1 MRRRRRAPGRAGRGA
16 GATREELR
24 RRLAFLSFGPE
35 DRRNVPVIRAVVRT
49 HLRHVIQEFYEHLA
63 RFEELRRLL
72 AGKGRLTALRA
83 GQRRYVL
90 SLGRN
95 PLEAR
100 YAEGRF
106 RIGVAHERIGLEQ
119 KWVLGAYHTLFE
131 SIARR
136 LPWKGEGAVRLLST
150 INTLDKLI
158 RFDEIL
164 VVDAH
169 YHATK
174 ERLEHA
180 LAQLRQA
187 HRRLERVSRL
197 DTVTRV
203 NNRRALIQGLRV
215 ELQRSRRYA
224 RPFSLLFVDIDRF
237 KEVND
242 RYGHAFGDKVL
253 RRVAQTIGAAIRPP
267 DLLGRYGGEEFIVGL
282 VECDV
287 EGARRIA
294 ERIRLRIARTR
305 FGSDGR
311 RAGVTVSIGAA
322 SVKPDDDRLDALIER
337 ADRALYRA
345 KAGGRNR
352 TEVYLGRRP
361 KRWSA

>member
-1 MRRRRRAPGRAGRGA
+1 M
-16 GATREELR
+16 
-24 RRLAFLSFGPE
+24 
-35 DRRNVPVIRAVVRT
+35 
-49 HLRHVIQEFYEHLA
+49 IQEFYEHLA
-63 RFEELRRLL
+63 RFGELRRLL

-83 GQRRYVL
+83 AQRRYVL

-95 PLEAR
+95 PVEAR

-119 KWVLGAYHTLFE
+119 KWALGAYHMLFE

-136 LPWKGEGAVRLLST
+136 LPWEGEGAAKLLST
-150 INTLDKLI
+150 ICTLDKLI

-164 VVDAH
+164 VVDGY

-174 ERLEHA
+174 ERLERA
-180 LAQLRQA
+180 LAQLGYA

-197 DTVTRV
+197 DTLTRV
-203 NNRRALIQGLRV
+203 NNRRALMHGLRV

-242 RYGHAFGDKVL
+242 RYGHAVGDQVL
-253 RRVAQTIGAAIRPP
+253 RTVAQTIAAAIRPP
-267 DLLGRYGGEEFIVGL
+267 DLLGRYGGEEFLVGL
-282 VECDV
+282 VECDL
-287 EGARRIA
+287 EGALRIA

-305 FGSDGR
+305 LCRDGKR
-311 RAGVTVSIGAA
+311 TGVTVSIGAA
-322 SVKPDDDRLDALIER
+322 AVKPDGDRLDALIER

-352 TEVYLGRRP
+352 TEVYRGRRP